1 MKKNAKI
8 INLDQIEPRTPSG
21 GGGLW
26 QRLINVGDTE
36 AGLVFG
42 FGRIKPGDARG
53 WHEHPAGED
62 SISYVVEGEGIAEW
76 KHQGK
81 RNQQKISAGTAFYT
95 PGNMENN
102 ITNAGDDDLLII
114 FCIYRPEKY

>member
-36 AGLVFG
+36 SGLVFG
-42 FGRIKPGDARG
+42 FGRIKPGDSRG

-62 SISYVVEGEGIAEW
+62 SISYVVEGDGLAEW

-81 RNQQKISAGTAFYT
+81 INQQKISAECGRLGVSYTAIGT
-95 PGNMENN
+95 
-102 ITNAGDDDLLII
+102 GDDPIDFIAR
-114 FCIYRPEKY
+114 YMMRGGRRP